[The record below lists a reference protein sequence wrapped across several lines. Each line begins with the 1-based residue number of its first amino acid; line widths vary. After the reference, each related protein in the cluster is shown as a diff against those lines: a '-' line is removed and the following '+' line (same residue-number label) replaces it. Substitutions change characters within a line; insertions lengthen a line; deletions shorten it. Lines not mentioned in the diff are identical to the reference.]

1 MGDEMGPE
9 IGNEMRPEI
18 RPEISR
24 TAREEGDETW
34 VQALFLPDT
43 PSPLTFW

>member
-1 MGDEMGPE
+1 MGDEMSPE

-18 RPEISR
+18 SR
-24 TAREEGDETW
+24 AAREEGGKTW

-43 PSPLTFW
+43 PPP

>member
-9 IGNEMRPEI
+9 IGDEIRPEI

-24 TAREEGDETW
+24 AAREEGGETW
-34 VQALFLPDT
+34 VQALFLQDT
-43 PSPLTFW
+43 PPP